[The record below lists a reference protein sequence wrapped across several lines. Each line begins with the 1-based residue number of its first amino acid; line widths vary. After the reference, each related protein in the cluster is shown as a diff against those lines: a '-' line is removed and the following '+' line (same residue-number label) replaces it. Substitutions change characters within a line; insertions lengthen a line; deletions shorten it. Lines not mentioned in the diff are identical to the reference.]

1 MTVIAMDTAPEGV
14 RGELT
19 RWFLELKP
27 GVFVGKVNVRIR
39 DLLWERICK
48 TEAAD
53 GAVMVYSDTNE
64 QGFSMRVY
72 GDPKRS
78 VVDLEGVQLIMV
90 QHEKGKKGEEKELLS
105 FPFEIEFFG
114 GMIGRSQLACKC

>member
-1 MTVIAMDTAPEGV
+1 MTVIAMDSAPEGV

-27 GVFVGKVNVRIR
+27 GVFVGKINVRIR
-39 DLLWERICK
+39 ELLWERICK

-78 VVDLEGVQLIMV
+78 VVDLEGVQLIMI
-90 QHEKGKKGEEKELLS
+90 QNEKGNKGREEELLD
-105 FPFEIEFFG
+105 FPFEITFLEEDE
-114 GMIGRSQLACKC
+114 K